1 MRLAKT
7 LPILALAFA
16 MVFQSVVFAQTET
29 GQIAG
34 TVTDPQ
40 GAVVAG
46 AAVTVTSADTGATR
60 TATTTGEGNYTVTNL
75 RPGRYEVKIEGA
87 GFTSRSVPVQV
98 TVGTRT
104 TADIELVV

>member
-1 MRLAKT
+1 MRLART

-16 MVFQSVVFAQTET
+16 MVFQSVAFAQTET
-29 GQIAG
+29 GVIAG

-46 AAVTVTSADTGATR
+46 ATVTVTSADTGAER
-60 TATTTGEGNYTVTNL
+60 TGTTTGEGNYTITNL
-75 RPGRYEVKIEGA
+75 KPGRYEVKIEGA
-87 GFTSRSVPVQV
+87 GFSSRAVPVQV

-104 TADIELVV
+104 TVDVEL